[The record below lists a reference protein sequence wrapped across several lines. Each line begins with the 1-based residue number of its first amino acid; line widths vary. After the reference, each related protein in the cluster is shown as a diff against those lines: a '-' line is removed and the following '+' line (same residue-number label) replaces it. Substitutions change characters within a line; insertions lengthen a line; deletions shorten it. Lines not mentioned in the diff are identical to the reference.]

1 MKSRYALVFI
11 LIMLS
16 ISLWSYADA
25 PVETYYFERSQI
37 PDDILRE
44 TKGVLTVSIIDPKAY
59 AEYYNQS
66 VIKDMPYISVF
77 KKQKNLLKKIGV
89 LDMTGV
95 STPTGGQYGPSIW
108 HRFPVTNAQG
118 VYLEIIY
125 NLPKRKKCWVDFS
138 ELKSSLSPEKP
149 VLNWFTNQYS
159 SETVSVDIFYL
170 TRDNA
175 IKLYDSPS
183 LESSSHIITP
193 QSEILSSYG
202 AYDVRALQIIERMNG
217 FGRLVENIGLDRPP
231 RRIGWIRLR
240 DENGL
245 LMVWPIMGLSC

>member
-1 MKSRYALVFI
+1 MKNRYTLVFI
-11 LIMLS
+11 LILLS
-16 ISLWSYADA
+16 MPLWCYADA

-44 TKGVLTVSIIDPKAY
+44 TKGVLTISIIDTKAY
-59 AEYYNQS
+59 TEYYNQS
-66 VIKDMPYISVF
+66 VIKDMPYISIF
-77 KKQKNLLKKIGV
+77 KKGKNSFEKIGV
-89 LDMTGV
+89 LDKV
-95 STPTGGQYGPSIW
+95 DIRTPTGGQYGPSTW
-108 HRFPVTNAQG
+108 YRFPVTNAQG

-138 ELKSSLSPEKP
+138 ELKLSLSPEKP

-170 TRDNA
+170 TRDNV

-193 QSEILSSYG
+193 QSEILTSYG
-202 AYDVRALQIIERMNG
+202 AYDVRALQIIERMKG
-217 FGRLVENIGLDRPP
+217 FGHLVENIGLDRPP
-231 RRIGWIRLR
+231 RSIGWIRLR
-240 DENGL
+240 NENGL
-245 LMVWPIMGLSC
+245 LMVWPIMGAS